1 MKILGYSILRAIIA
15 IWIPCCIFLVLDGLG
30 MAASGG
36 PPGGLVQAAVFLAV
50 AALLVP
56 AWRRVTKQKAK
67 LIETRLRTE
76 R

>member
-1 MKILGYSILRAIIA
+1 MKIFGYSILRAIIA
-15 IWIPCCIFLVLDGLG
+15 VWIACSIFQVLDGLG

-36 PPGGLVQAAVFLAV
+36 PPGGLVQAAAFLAV
-50 AALLVP
+50 GALLVA

-67 LIETRLRTE
+67 LIETRRKTE